1 MPSVPDPHATRPV
14 SDGSGL
20 LAADAVSVAFGG
32 LVAVDRVS
40 LQVQRGEVFGIIGP
54 NGAGKTTLFNAFTG
68 LTFPTSGGVQFAGQ
82 DITRLPPWKRVTM
95 GMARTFQN
103 LRIFPDLTVF
113 QTVLVGRQSRR
124 GAGPLAHLLGTR
136 HAQQDERDARER
148 AMDELR
154 FVGLESKADTTVKNL
169 PYGDRR
175 RVEIARALATGPTLL
190 LLDEPAAGMNP
201 QECNELQGVVERI
214 RARDITVVLV
224 EHHMRVVMAVCDRI
238 AVLDHGARIAE
249 GIPAAIQTN
258 PKVIEA
264 YLGKGVRTR
273 ARA

>member
-1 MPSVPDPHATRPV
+1 V
-14 SDGSGL
+14 SDPRLHPIEPNGQGF

-32 LVAVDRVS
+32 LVAVDQVS
-40 LQVQRGEVFGIIGP
+40 LQIRRGEVFGIIGP

-68 LTFPTSGGVQFAGQ
+68 MTTPTAGRVRFQ
-82 DITRLPPWKRVTM
+82 ERDITTLPPWQRVKM

-103 LRIFPDLTVF
+103 LRIFPELTVF
-113 QTVLVGRQSRR
+113 QTALIGCQPRR
-124 GAGPLAHLLGTR
+124 EAGPLAHLLGTR
-136 HAQQDERDARER
+136 HAQDDEREARER
-148 AMDELR
+148 AMAELR
-154 FVGLESKADTTVKNL
+154 FVGLESKADVTVKNL

-175 RVEIARALATGPTLL
+175 RVEIARALATAPTLL

-201 QECNELQGVVERI
+201 QECNALLEVVERI
-214 RARDITVVLV
+214 REREITVVLV

-238 AVLDHGARIAE
+238 AVLDHGAKIAE
-249 GIPAAIQTN
+249 GVPAEIQAN

>member
-1 MPSVPDPHATRPV
+1 LPDHDSQTV
-14 SDGSGL
+14 SGL
-20 LAADAVSVAFGG
+20 LTAEALTVAFGG
-32 LVAVDRVS
+32 LIAVHMVS
-40 LQVQRGEVFGIIGP
+40 LQVQPGEVFGIIGP

-68 LTFPTSGGVQFAGQ
+68 LTLPTSGRVQFSQ
-82 DITRLPPWKRVTM
+82 HDITQLPTWKRVRM

-103 LRIFPDLTVF
+103 LRLFPEMTVF
-113 QTVLVGRQSRR
+113 QTVLIGRQACRE
-124 GAGPLAHLLGTR
+124 AGPFAHLLGTR
-136 HAQQDERDARER
+136 RARQDEHAARAQAFAEIV
-148 AMDELR
+148 
-154 FVGLESKADTTVKNL
+154 FVGLEDKINTLVRNL

-201 QECNELQGVVERI
+201 QECNELLGVVERI
-214 RARDITVVLV
+214 RDRGITVVLV

-238 AVLDHGARIAE
+238 AVLDHGAKIAE
-249 GIPAAIQTN
+249 GVPAQIQAN

-264 YLGKGVRTR
+264 YLGKKVRTS